1 MRNKIAGGVPA
12 EILNE
17 LISEELF
24 ERDYTE
30 IRREIEEFRGGGK
43 NSEECKRYFSCG

>member
-1 MRNKIAGGVPA
+1 MRNKIAEGVPA

-30 IRREIEEFRGGGK
+30 IRREIEEFRGRRK
-43 NSEECKRYFSCG
+43 K